1 MQREGGPVC
10 KEQQVGVCVCTEGN
24 KNGGGG
30 GLPPVARSFFIS
42 FSDSVCTERVFFS
55 ILGPRERSYGR
66 LNELLNPSSSSWQSL
81 YRERELLA
89 ATVLLLFLFFSPL

>member
-42 FSDSVCTERVFFS
+42 FSDSVCTE
-55 ILGPRERSYGR
+55 
-66 LNELLNPSSSSWQSL
+66 SSFQSL
-81 YRERELLA
+81 VQERDPA
-89 ATVLLLFLFFSPL
+89 DG